1 MYLEVTEHMFELT
14 MLQLLDYV
22 TKTIKYTNS
31 TFIIIII
38 LKFYSTKGISP
49 PT

>member
-31 TFIIIII
+31 TFYYYYF
-38 LKFYSTKGISP
+38 LFYSTKGISP